1 MIELYL
7 KPKESGQSLVENPT
21 PLASEYATRYIESM
35 GASPTPQSL
44 EYIQKNLSVDKAL
57 LIPMPTRNTLV
68 MFPGKGDNKVDIKD
82 IFGIRQDNDIDETN
96 NATKGSDNKKDKK
109 EILSKD
115 DESNKTNNNTKN
127 TRKNTSIKQLQGKTG
142 DNKGEEEHE
151 KATKGRRVS
160 WCTVYTLDFLHPI
173 VDSLGIKEI
182 QSKHFKSMLRPLSVG
197 PQQVKIPV
205 ETFVGAL
212 ADYVPSI
219 LDDTSG
225 RLYTKLSYF
234 LKSDSCVRLYGLLSH
249 FIYWNI
255 IHPCVRRAC
264 LQGQIIDPSEIP
276 MRTTLQRDNSY
287 ELNESGATSGTGM
300 ILEDNNS
307 ITGGSIGTLDSAT
320 SLDQDE
326 KEILFLQL
334 QECYIDLQKVTR
346 VSKHALSTAH
356 QGLICCCHYTVDHML
371 CDAYPWFYA
380 KTRLGLDDDP
390 KIIQTSNKL
399 KLQMRRLMQ
408 QAISDL
414 VDPSRLYTDAY
425 LHLSNVEEHDKIPVR
440 NRNSADI
447 SKQYVTSVAL
457 RALLQTEARD
467 PATRI
472 VLGYGG
478 KKAYATAPG
487 LKRLG
492 KKALPGLFGSKLRD
506 SNKNDHDLSRHAAGA
521 PHPLFGGATNSPDK
535 AVSYVRPNYI
545 NRKTTDSGKAARGP
559 FGRGDGV
566 TCWRDEDGH
575 VGEMLRLSTIP
586 ANKIGYKDHVK
597 KSHAG
602 MTQRSREKATT
613 ARVLTLPNG
622 EIKLK
627 RSESGKINTG
637 YHDKNKDKLMR
648 DEIPVNEIDRHD
660 LFGSYEKLRQKRE
673 EQRQQLEEERAAKLA
688 ALRQNK
694 TLATTISSLNDDGM
708 NMSMMSIDAE
718 DSELL
723 NEDFNEEAA
732 RRGTMRALQNTL
744 NESDSRKF
752 NGNIEPISW
761 HAKRDLMNLVVGKT
775 KAPYENSLYS
785 SRAEILAGHDSGGS
799 GINNE
804 KHNRE

>member
-1 MIELYL
+1 MIELHL

-21 PLASEYATRYIESM
+21 PLASEYATRYVESM
-35 GASPTPQSL
+35 GASPTPQNL

-68 MFPGKGDNKVDIKD
+68 MFPGKGDKKVDIKD
-82 IFGIRQDNDIDETN
+82 IFGIRQDDIDETLS
-96 NATKGSDNKKDKK
+96 TKNGEDNKKDNKK
-109 EILSKD
+109 
-115 DESNKTNNNTKN
+115 ESNKDDGLNKSNYTNKSKN
-127 TRKNTSIKQLQGKTG
+127 VSIKQLHGKSG
-142 DNKGEEEHE
+142 GSKEEEEHE
-151 KATKGRRVS
+151 KATKGRCVS
-160 WCTVYTLDFLHPI
+160 WCTVYTLDFLHPM
-173 VDSLGIKEI
+173 VDSLGIEEI
-182 QSKHFKSMLRPLSVG
+182 KSKKFKSMLRPLSVG

-205 ETFVGAL
+205 ETFIVAL
-212 ADYVPSI
+212 VDYVPSI
-219 LDDTSG
+219 LEDTSG

-264 LQGQIIDPSEIP
+264 LQGQIVDPSDLP
-276 MRTTLQRDNSY
+276 MRPTLQRHNSSLY
-287 ELNESGATSGTGM
+287 ELNESGATSGTSM

-320 SLDQDE
+320 SLDHDE

-346 VSKHALSTAH
+346 ISKHALSTAH

-380 KTRLGLDDDP
+380 KTNLEIDDDP
-390 KIIQTSNKL
+390 DIVQTSNKL
-399 KLQMRRLMQ
+399 RLQMRRLMQ

-425 LHLSNVEEHDKIPVR
+425 LNLSNVDESDKIPVR

-472 VLGYGG
+472 ILGYGN
-478 KKAYATAPG
+478 KKAYANAPG
-487 LKRLG
+487 LKRHG
-492 KKALPGLFGSKLRD
+492 KKELPGLFESKSYG
-506 SNKNDHDLSRHAAGA
+506 SNKHDHGFSRYAAGT
-521 PHPLFGGATNSPDK
+521 PHPLFGGATNSPEK
-535 AVSYVRPNYI
+535 GTAYVRPNFI
-545 NRKTTDSGKAARGP
+545 HRKTAGSGKAARGP
-559 FGRGDGV
+559 FGRSDGI

-575 VGEMLRLSTIP
+575 VGEMLRLATIP
-586 ANKIGYKDHVK
+586 AKKISYKEHIR

-602 MTQRSREKATT
+602 MTRRSYEKASK
-613 ARVLTLPNG
+613 ARVISLPNG
-622 EIKLK
+622 QIKLK
-627 RSESGKINTG
+627 RSDSGKINTG
-637 YHDKNKDKLMR
+637 YYDKTKEQIN
-648 DEIPVNEIDRHD
+648 DEIPIDEIDRYD
-660 LFGSYEKLRQKRE
+660 LFGSYEKLRKKRE
-673 EQRQQLEEERAAKLA
+673 QKRQQLEEERAAKMS
-688 ALRQNK
+688 ALHRSN
-694 TLATTISSLNDDGM
+694 TMATSTSSMNGDAM
-708 NMSMMSIDAE
+708 NMSMMSVDAE
-718 DSELL
+718 DSEFLD
-723 NEDFNEEAA
+723 EDFDEEVA
-732 RRGTMRALQNTL
+732 RRGTMRALQTAL

-775 KAPYENSLYS
+775 KAPYENTLFS
-785 SRAEILAGHDSGGS
+785 SRAEILAGHDGGS
-799 GINNE
+799 NG
-804 KHNRE
+804 H